1 MTIIDLTFVHV
12 GTGLLSASR
21 QPWVNY
27 TLAAYLAWRDMSSLV
42 SWLAIVD
49 LVVVMVVV
57 VPDWWGFEP
66 RPRCS
71 STKPPRGDGKEA
83 AAPFPPKCLTALT
96 ITLEYTGYKRI
107 SERNDLH
114 NPHSPTLMFTHSHT
128 HPLLLFESS
137 L

>member
-12 GTGLLSASR
+12 GLLSASR

-57 VPDWWGFEP
+57 VPDWWDL
-66 RPRCS
+66 S
-71 STKPPRGDGKEA
+71 RGRVA
-83 AAPFPPKCLTALT
+83 AAPSHQEEMGRRPPPLFHQ
-96 ITLEYTGYKRI
+96 
-107 SERNDLH
+107 NV
-114 NPHSPTLMFTHSHT
+114 SPL
-128 HPLLLFESS
+128 
-137 L
+137 

>member
-57 VPDWWGFEP
+57 PDWWDL
-66 RPRCS
+66 S
-71 STKPPRGDGKEA
+71 RGRGA
-83 AAPFPPKCLTALT
+83 AAPSHQEEMGRRPPPLFHQ
-96 ITLEYTGYKRI
+96 
-107 SERNDLH
+107 NV
-114 NPHSPTLMFTHSHT
+114 SPL
-128 HPLLLFESS
+128 
-137 L
+137 